1 MNWWAVD
8 LLLSL
13 TILPLLPAL
22 VDLAPSI
29 RASRGDRFVIPDPC
43 PVIHDFTVLVP
54 IYGNIRYLENIDYL
68 AAYGGRVT
76 LCTTT
81 IETDEFNVA
90 LDAIALRHGFTVD
103 RSECTGSVTPGKRQV
118 AGTFRDQIIQNATRL
133 VTSQYVVCIDADTTT
148 KRPLEELVG
157 ALVSNNLD
165 LASVRLVPSNTRRL
179 LGKLQAHEY
188 HMAMRLRSVM
198 PFLCTGAL
206 QISRASAH
214 RQIMENHSLFF
225 QGNDGEMG
233 LVGDGLGFQVG
244 YLPFEVST
252 AVPDRFLPWWRQRV
266 AWSGGEFRLF
276 VVNFRL
282 IRNHPFFI
290 LYGALIVIGLWPLRV
305 QQVGHPGLSILS
317 VLLIYIIAVA
327 CVNWKQRDWVLLIY
341 PFYGLFNNMILVP
354 LGVFSYLRM
363 AHAGKN
369 YGVIHSRRK
378 VDLQSRLAT
387 GKHRAEQ
394 HQSEHA
400 SELEHV

>member
-1 MNWWAVD
+1 MNWWAFD

-22 VDLAPSI
+22 VDLVPSI
-29 RASRGDRFVIPDPC
+29 RASRGDRFVIPENC

-54 IYGNIRYLENIDYL
+54 IYGNIRYLENVDYL

-81 IETDEFNVA
+81 IETEEFNVA
-90 LDAIALRHGFTVD
+90 LEVIALRHGFTVD
-103 RSECTGSVTPGKRQV
+103 RSECSGTVTPGKRQV

-133 VTSQYVVCIDADTTT
+133 VTSRYVVCIDADTTT
-148 KRPLEELVG
+148 TRPLDELVG
-157 ALVSNNLD
+157 ALVANNLD
-165 LASVRLVPSNTRRL
+165 LASVRLVPSNTNRL
-179 LGKLQAHEY
+179 LGKFQAHEY
-188 HMAMRLRSVM
+188 RMAMRMRRVM
-198 PFLCTGAL
+198 PYLCSGAL

-214 RQIMENHSLFF
+214 REIMERHSLFF
-225 QGNDGEMG
+225 QGNDAEMG
-233 LVGDGLGFQVG
+233 LLGDALGFRVG
-244 YLPFEVST
+244 FLPFEVMT
-252 AVPDRFLPWWRQRV
+252 AVPDRFLPWWRQHL

-276 VVNFRL
+276 IVNFKL
-282 IRNHPFFI
+282 IRNHPLFI
-290 LYGALIVIGLWPLRV
+290 LYGSVIVIGLWPLRV
-305 QQVGHPGLSILS
+305 QQGRHPGLSILS
-317 VLLIYIIAVA
+317 VFLIYVIAVA
-327 CVNWKQRDWVLLIY
+327 CVNWKQRDWVLLVY
-341 PFYGLFNNMILVP
+341 PLYGLFNNMILVP

-378 VDLQSRLAT
+378 VDSQSRLT
-387 GKHRAEQ
+387 KVKHPAEE